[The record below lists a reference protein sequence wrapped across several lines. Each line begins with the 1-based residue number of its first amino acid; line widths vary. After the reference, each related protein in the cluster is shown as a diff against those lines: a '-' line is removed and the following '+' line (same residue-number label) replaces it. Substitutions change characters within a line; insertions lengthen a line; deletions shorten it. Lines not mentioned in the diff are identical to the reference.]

1 MSCTAN
7 AIGVGGLPGILAM
20 QPQSMLPYAF
30 CMLVAICV
38 PCILTFIIGKRQGID
53 KEAEAAAREAEV
65 LEEAAKLREQAAH
78 SAPKSVKCDGAPSTI
93 YAPMEGKAVDLTTVP
108 DPVFASLAMGKGVA
122 IEPVSGNVY
131 APVTGNI
138 TMLADTGHAIG
149 FMSDDGAEVLLHI
162 GIDTVEMN
170 GGPFTPSCHAGQN
183 VKAGDLVMVA
193 DLAMIAK
200 AGKPTTTMVIVT
212 NSGDYAAVQAVTG
225 NVKAGE
231 KVASLR
237 K

>member
-1 MSCTAN
+1 
-7 AIGVGGLPGILAM
+7 
-20 QPQSMLPYAF
+20 
-30 CMLVAICV
+30 
-38 PCILTFIIGKRQGID
+38 
-53 KEAEAAAREAEV
+53 
-65 LEEAAKLREQAAH
+65 
-78 SAPKSVKCDGAPSTI
+78 
-93 YAPMEGKAVDLTTVP
+93 
-108 DPVFASLAMGKGVA
+108 
-122 IEPVSGNVY
+122 
-131 APVTGNI
+131 
-138 TMLADTGHAIG
+138 MLADTGHAIG

-193 DLAMIAK
+193 DLAMIAQ

-212 NSGDYAAVQAVTG
+212 NSGDYADVQAVTG